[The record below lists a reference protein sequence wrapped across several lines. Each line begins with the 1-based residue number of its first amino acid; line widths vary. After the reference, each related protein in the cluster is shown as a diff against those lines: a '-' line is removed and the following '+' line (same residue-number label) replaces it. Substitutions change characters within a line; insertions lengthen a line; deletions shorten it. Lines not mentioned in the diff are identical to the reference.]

1 MQLLI
6 SDANILIDMEAGQL
20 LKTFF
25 RLPYRFGMPDSVYA
39 EEIEPG
45 TPGLDGLGL
54 RLLEVRGDWVS
65 YALGLTEKYTE
76 QFKGKKGEAPNHNDY
91 LALAAA
97 QQERCGVL
105 TGDGNLRIVAKSE
118 NVRFFGTVW
127 VLEEMLKARLLKVDT
142 CERAVARMK
151 DSHRRLPWSDIAEM
165 IDRYRNP

>member
-54 RLLEVRGDWVS
+54 RLLEVRGDWVN

-76 QFKGKKGEAPNHNDY
+76 QFKGKKVRRQITTTIWLSRQRSKNVVECSLGTEISGSLLSQRTSY
-91 LALAAA
+91 FLEQFGYWRKCSRLV
-97 QQERCGVL
+97 CLKL
-105 TGDGNLRIVAKSE
+105 THVKGPSLG
-118 NVRFFGTVW
+118 
-127 VLEEMLKARLLKVDT
+127 
-142 CERAVARMK
+142 
-151 DSHRRLPWSDIAEM
+151 
-165 IDRYRNP
+165 